1 MFGHRSKLPKGEQPP
16 PVFKGAVFRHYG
28 PGQRVETA
36 LVLKLLHDHR
46 NITHVQYVLQ
56 IERASCSDSEK
67 DLRTLS
73 LQDFRKHYQV
83 SPVARQ

>member
-1 MFGHRSKLPKGEQPP
+1 MFGHRFKSPKGEQPP

-36 LVLKLLHDHR
+36 LVLRLLQDHR
-46 NITHVQYVLQ
+46 NITHVQYVLE
-56 IERASCSDSEK
+56 IARASCADSEK

-73 LQDFRKHYQV
+73 LQDFQKHYKGA
-83 SPVARQ
+83 PVAH